1 MTASPRLSAGLLLA
15 ALLAAAWFA
24 RPGTNAPSASAA
36 PPMTVASPYTHE
48 NLTVYV
54 VRGPDEFDA
63 GNVMTL
69 QEALD
74 RGLAVVHETGNVN
87 MLAVEN
93 KSEDQ
98 DLFLQSGDIVK
109 GGRQDRLIAS
119 DMIVPAKSGK
129 VPCPANCC
137 EHSRWSGRGQ
147 EAATHFARSTDFAVG
162 NDIKIAN
169 ATRQQGEVWA
179 NVAKAQEQLSEKVG
193 KPVNAAASPTSL
205 QLALEDKDL
214 QAKLAGY
221 EQTLARAA
229 AYPDAI
235 GVVVAVNGKVIAADV
250 YGSAKLFQKVWPKL
264 LKSAAADALAQLPK
278 GEAPAPPPVAAAK
291 EFLASAAGSSRAGE
305 REPPLSDGT
314 TNALRVL
321 SNNEF
326 NSSLIGNRVDVQV
339 VGGTGEQG
347 SFLIGGGVNQSPAP
361 SQVVTTGV
369 HPDASPAALP
379 DPGVIVLHANPAAAQ
394 QLQQAGVGGF
404 DGQSVT
410 TQGQTLQAGGGNNL
424 GRNAIPYINRIG
436 GRGVNGGRANDPESS
451 SAAAANAPGVV
462 VVESQAPAKPGV
474 TVHRSYLKK

>member
-15 ALLAAAWFA
+15 ALAAAAWFA
-24 RPGTNAPSASAA
+24 RPGTHAPAAAAA
-36 PPMTVASPYTHE
+36 PPMTVAAPYTHE

-69 QEALD
+69 QKALD

-119 DMIVPAKSGK
+119 DMIVPAKSGT

-137 EHSRWSGRGQ
+137 EHSRWTGRGQ
-147 EAATHFARSTDFAVG
+147 EAATHFSRSTDFAVG

-169 ATRQQGEVWA
+169 ATRQQGLVWE
-179 NVAKAQEQLSEKVG
+179 NVAKAQQQLSESVG

-221 EQTLARAA
+221 EQTLARAV

-264 LKSAAADALAQLPK
+264 LKAAAADALAQLPK
-278 GEAPAPPPVAAAK
+278 GEAPPAPPVAAAK
-291 EFLASAAGSSRAGE
+291 DFLASAAGSPQAGE

-314 TNALRVL
+314 TNALRQL
-321 SNNEF
+321 TSNEF
-326 NSSLIGNRVDVQV
+326 NSWQLGNRMDVQV
-339 VGGTGEQG
+339 VAQR
-347 SFLIGGGVNQSPAP
+347 PATVP
-361 SQVVTTGV
+361 AV
-369 HPDASPAALP
+369 HPTAEATALP
-379 DPGVIVLHANPAAAQ
+379 DLGVIVRRANSAVPP
-394 QLQQAGVGGF
+394 QLQQAGIA
-404 DGQSVT
+404 GQSESSQVL
-410 TQGQTLQAGGGNNL
+410 TLRAGGGNGSGLNPP
-424 GRNAIPYINRIG
+424 PYINRIG
-436 GRGVNGGRANDPESS
+436 GRTPIAGRVNDPEPALMASP
-451 SAAAANAPGVV
+451 NAPGIV
-462 VVESQAPAKPGV
+462 VVESQAPAQPGV
-474 TVHRSYLKK
+474 TIHRSYLKK

>member
-15 ALLAAAWFA
+15 ALVAAAFFA
-24 RPGTNAPSASAA
+24 RPGANAPAA
-36 PPMTVASPYTHE
+36 AAAQPITVAAPYTHE

-93 KSEDQ
+93 RSDDQ

-109 GGRQDRLIAS
+109 GGQQDRLIAN

-137 EHSRWSGRGQ
+137 EHSRWTGRGQ
-147 EAATHFARSTDFAVG
+147 EAATHFAKSTDFACG

-169 ATRQQGEVWA
+169 ATGQQSAVWA
-179 NVAKAQEQLSEKVG
+179 NVAKAQLQLSAQVG
-193 KPVNAAASPTSL
+193 KPVNGAASPTSL

-221 EQTLARAA
+221 EQVLARAA
-229 AYPDAI
+229 GYPDAI

-250 YGSAKLFQKVWPKL
+250 YGSAKLFRKVWPKL
-264 LKSAAADALAQLPK
+264 LKSAAVDALAQLPK
-278 GEAPAPPPVAAAK
+278 GEPPAAPPVAAAR
-291 EFLASAAGSSRAGE
+291 EFLASAAGQIGQPVGDLSRASIDQAIAVRLG
-305 REPPLSDGT
+305 L
-314 TNALRVL
+314 
-321 SNNEF
+321 NNEAEIAAA
-326 NSSLIGNRVDVQV
+326 SLQVDVVQMGAEV
-339 VGGTGEQG
+339 QR
-347 SFLIGGGVNQSPAP
+347 P
-361 SQVVTTGV
+361 TTVSGV
-369 HPDASPAALP
+369 HPDATATALP
-379 DPGVIVLHANPAAAQ
+379 DLGVIVLRSRSPAAEPQVQTALMDAAVAASGGQ
-394 QLQQAGVGGF
+394 TGAVVGFGGF
-404 DGQSVT
+404 AGNSVA
-410 TQGQTLQAGGGNNL
+410 TQPQTVNSGR
-424 GRNAIPYINRIG
+424 GRNVNVVNEVNPNGAPPAPAAIPSQQGI
-436 GRGVNGGRANDPESS
+436 
-451 SAAAANAPGVV
+451 V
-462 VVESQAPAKPGV
+462 VVESQAPAQPGV